1 MKQTDRIDRC
11 GGIGTKTMQQFQALG
26 VETAGDL
33 LRYYPVRYEFFGN
46 PIPLEEAGAGNVV
59 TIRVIPEGRPQNMRN
74 SRMQMISVWAGDGT
88 GRIRLNWYHMPYV
101 IYRIKKGQTYFFRGT
116 LIRDSFGLS
125 MNQPDIWEPEEY
137 RLFAGRLQASY
148 ALVKGLS
155 RNRVQKAL
163 TQILDEAE
171 DLSDELPAGIRKAY
185 DLPDWT
191 WAVRQIHFPESTEA
205 LAAARRRLVFD
216 EFFLFILGIRQMKNH
231 QEFHENPFHFEQHA
245 YADRLLAGL
254 PYRLTGDQQR
264 TLEEIRRDLRGDH
277 LMNRLV
283 QGDVGSGKTILAMLA
298 LTEAAENGWQGA
310 LMAPTE
316 VLARQHA
323 QSFREMYERRE
334 IPFRVEL
341 LTGSMTAAE
350 KRKAYQRIADHK
362 ADIIIGTHALIQEKV
377 VYDRLA
383 LVVTDEQHRFGVR
396 QRKAFSQKGEM
407 PHTLVMSATPIPRT
421 LAIIL
426 YGDLDISVIHELPGE
441 RLPIKNCVVD
451 SSYREKAYTF
461 MQKEIREGR
470 QVYVICPLAEES
482 EGIPA
487 ENVVDYADKLRKIF
501 PPSIRI
507 EYLHGRMDAKTKN
520 ARMEAF
526 LSGEIQ
532 ILVST
537 TVIEVGVNVPNA
549 TVMMIENAE
558 RFGVAQ
564 LHQLRGRVGRGG
576 YQSYCIFMTDSG
588 QTERLE
594 ILKTSNDGFQI
605 AEEDLKLRGPGDLF
619 GTRQSGSLQ
628 FSLGDIF
635 TDHTVLQ
642 KAAEAAGRVLSEDLE
657 LQQPE
662 HTVLREQIERGRER
676 EIARI
681 L

>member
-11 GGIGTKTMQQFQALG
+11 GGIGTKTMQQFQTLG

-137 RLFAGRLQASY
+137 QMFAGRLQASY

-185 DLPDWT
+185 DLPDWI

-205 LAAARRRLVFD
+205 LSAARRRLVFD

-298 LTEAAENGWQGA
+298 LTETAENGWQGA

-334 IPFRVEL
+334 IPFQVEL

-362 ADIIIGTHALIQEKV
+362 ADIIIG
-377 VYDRLA
+377 
-383 LVVTDEQHRFGVR
+383 
-396 QRKAFSQKGEM
+396 
-407 PHTLVMSATPIPRT
+407 
-421 LAIIL
+421 
-426 YGDLDISVIHELPGE
+426 
-441 RLPIKNCVVD
+441 
-451 SSYREKAYTF
+451 
-461 MQKEIREGR
+461 
-470 QVYVICPLAEES
+470 
-482 EGIPA
+482 
-487 ENVVDYADKLRKIF
+487 
-501 PPSIRI
+501 
-507 EYLHGRMDAKTKN
+507 
-520 ARMEAF
+520 
-526 LSGEIQ
+526 
-532 ILVST
+532 
-537 TVIEVGVNVPNA
+537 
-549 TVMMIENAE
+549 
-558 RFGVAQ
+558 
-564 LHQLRGRVGRGG
+564 
-576 YQSYCIFMTDSG
+576 
-588 QTERLE
+588 
-594 ILKTSNDGFQI
+594 
-605 AEEDLKLRGPGDLF
+605 
-619 GTRQSGSLQ
+619 
-628 FSLGDIF
+628 
-635 TDHTVLQ
+635 
-642 KAAEAAGRVLSEDLE
+642 
-657 LQQPE
+657 
-662 HTVLREQIERGRER
+662 
-676 EIARI
+676 
-681 L
+681 

>member
-1 MKQTDRIDRC
+1 
-11 GGIGTKTMQQFQALG
+11 
-26 VETAGDL
+26 
-33 LRYYPVRYEFFGN
+33 
-46 PIPLEEAGAGNVV
+46 
-59 TIRVIPEGRPQNMRN
+59 
-74 SRMQMISVWAGDGT
+74 MQMISVWAGDGT

-137 RLFAGRLQASY
+137 QMFAGRLQASY

-185 DLPDWT
+185 DLPDWI

-298 LTEAAENGWQGA
+298 LTETAENGWQGA

-334 IPFRVEL
+334 IPFQVEL

-461 MQKEIREGR
+461 MQKEIRAGR

-558 RFGVAQ
+558 RFGLAQ

-588 QTERLE
+588 ADRTSGDSEERP
-594 ILKTSNDGFQI
+594 TMDFRS
-605 AEEDLKLRGPGDLF
+605 R
-619 GTRQSGSLQ
+619 R
-628 FSLGDIF
+628 
-635 TDHTVLQ
+635 
-642 KAAEAAGRVLSEDLE
+642 
-657 LQQPE
+657 
-662 HTVLREQIERGRER
+662 
-676 EIARI
+676 RI
-681 L
+681 

>member
-11 GGIGTKTMQQFQALG
+11 GGIGTKTMQQFQTLG

-137 RLFAGRLQASY
+137 QMFAGRLQASY

-185 DLPDWT
+185 DLPDWI

-298 LTEAAENGWQGA
+298 LTETAENGWQGA

-334 IPFRVEL
+334 IPFQVEL

-461 MQKEIREGR
+461 MQKEIRAGR

-558 RFGVAQ
+558 RFGLAQ

-576 YQSYCIFMTDSG
+576 YQSYCIY
-588 QTERLE
+588 
-594 ILKTSNDGFQI
+594 
-605 AEEDLKLRGPGDLF
+605 
-619 GTRQSGSLQ
+619 
-628 FSLGDIF
+628 
-635 TDHTVLQ
+635 
-642 KAAEAAGRVLSEDLE
+642 LS
-657 LQQPE
+657 
-662 HTVLREQIERGRER
+662 VAI
-676 EIARI
+676 
-681 L
+681 